1 MAWYF
6 KMYLTTWQ
14 LKESCILHILSLL
27 KQQNRIFSRH
37 KKECVLTLQDGNVQ
51 YFAEGLNIIL
61 IVEY

>member
-14 LKESCILHILSLL
+14 LKESYISHILSLL
-27 KQQNRIFSRH
+27 KQQNHTFSKH
-37 KKECVLTLQDGNVQ
+37 KKECILTLQDSNAY